1 MLTLVSISRKLKTH
15 KIQCTN
21 VNTFMCF
28 DTKLW
33 KKKITIS
40 WNLILHKQKY
50 FHELKTVKSLKKFY
64 SSIYSENYYL
74 NVAIT
79 NGLSMVG
86 IRPILG
92 FTFFIPVF
100 IWIKGTFLFCSYLLS
115 NYNIIVYLLACLI
128 LTILMRAILPYYR
141 KINRLSSVGTR
152 NWIKAIG
159 FLSLNTMLYCL
170 TGIYLIFKPIKE
182 N

>member
-1 MLTLVSISRKLKTH
+1 MLTHLCVL
-15 KIQCTN
+15 IQN
-21 VNTFMCF
+21 YEKKNHNFM
-28 DTKLW
+28 
-33 KKKITIS
+33 
-40 WNLILHKQKY
+40 
-50 FHELKTVKSLKKFY
+50 ELNFAQTEMLPWIKNSEFIKKFY
-64 SSIYSENYYL
+64 SSIYSENYCL

-100 IWIKGTFLFCSYLLS
+100 IWIKGTFLFCSYLWS
-115 NYNIIVYLLACLI
+115 NYNIVYLLACLI